1 MAGILKGA
9 KMSSSQCHRPMIS
22 KRREPN
28 PRNRL
33 FTPGSHAL
41 LRSHR
46 NKETRRGWGRE
57 KDNLQMIRRCP
68 RDVGWVYAKW
78 EEVGAVISVQIAKLR
93 RHCAV
98 IARSELSRSFSTFMT
113 PVDLRFI
120 YATNSSL

>member
-1 MAGILKGA
+1 
-9 KMSSSQCHRPMIS
+9 MSPVFVIS

-33 FTPGSHAL
+33 STPGSPC
-41 LRSHR
+41 SFVCIEI
-46 NKETRRGWGRE
+46 KKRGGDKGRGRE
-57 KDNLQMIRRCP
+57 GKKDNLQMIRGCP
-68 RDVGWVYAKW
+68 RDVGGCTQNGRRL
-78 EEVGAVISVQIAKLR
+78 GAVISVQIAKLR